1 MIALEK
7 YIDLRDKEDEVIY
20 RQDTR
25 FVEERLENE
34 IRYSD
39 KENID
44 RKEWEIIISLK
55 SFLIFEYK

>member
-20 RQDTR
+20 RQDPR

-44 RKEWEIIISLK
+44 RKKWEIIISLK
-55 SFLIFEYK
+55 SFLIFTYK

>member
-25 FVEERLENE
+25 FVEERLEDE

-44 RKEWEIIISLK
+44 RKKWEIIISLK
-55 SFLIFEYK
+55 SFSYF

>member
-44 RKEWEIIISLK
+44 RKKWEIIISLK
-55 SFLIFEYK
+55 SFSYF